1 MHSDSTSF
9 QLRAELRASLPDM
22 MAAYE
27 RTKGPV
33 KTLPIM
39 RRDEIIIYNGRIAD
53 AEHAAARAR
62 GSAVQRKRP
71 VSDDQLPLKQRRT
84 RKAREAAALRE
95 VWP

>member
-1 MHSDSTSF
+1 
-9 QLRAELRASLPDM
+9 M

-53 AEHAAARAR
+53 AENAAARAR
-62 GSAVQRKRP
+62 GSAVQRKPKNEPKRG
-71 VSDDQLPLKQRRT
+71 T
-84 RKAREAAALRE
+84 RQARQKAVLRE

>member
-62 GSAVQRKRP
+62 GAAVQRKRP
-71 VSDDQLPLKQRRT
+71 VSDDQLPLKPRRT
-84 RKAREAAALRE
+84 RKAKEAAVLRE